1 MMDSSACNPQLLSH
15 KFPEVS
21 FFLNGIP
28 VLDILFL
35 YLILFSDSYPIFC
48 CRQHILILRGIASPL
63 SLIYNFFFY
72 VICMT
77 MICFLA
83 HRDVVVYALGIG
95 ACGQNAVDTDELKY
109 VYHENGQQ
117 FIKVI
122 DQLVFV

>member
-1 MMDSSACNPQLLSH
+1 
-15 KFPEVS
+15 
-21 FFLNGIP
+21 
-28 VLDILFL
+28 
-35 YLILFSDSYPIFC
+35 
-48 CRQHILILRGIASPL
+48 
-63 SLIYNFFFY
+63 
-72 VICMT
+72 

-122 DQLVFV
+122 FSWFLLSLLKLKNKDDVRVMFLNWQMCVHICYCDVAELVFLRVNVKLHLDSRKLI